1 MTNLFQELLQVSV
14 GCQSASGNLSRVPSA
29 EEWADLYRMAKEH
42 TLIGVCFAALQKLPS
57 EQLAEMP
64 QQLKMHWLGMA
75 MQIQKRNL
83 LMNQRCVE
91 LQRRLEQSGFRT
103 YIMKGQGNAALYN
116 NVQNSE
122 NGCENKEFDLLT
134 LRQPGDIDIYLE
146 GGYDRVMGYV
156 NKTFPTKE
164 VNELEIHYHCFK
176 DAEVE
181 IHYQPFVMDGP
192 KNKVL
197 QHFFAEESEACL
209 KNRIS
214 LGDSGDICVPTITFN
229 LVHQL
234 VHIHHHL
241 FYEGIGLRQLMDYY
255 FLLIKA
261 SDSSVDSIER
271 SKKVIHQLGLD
282 RFAAALMYVLQI
294 VFGLERDR
302 MLWSPSE
309 KDGIFL
315 LNEIMRSGNFGQS
328 DIRKKGIYQNKW
340 KSFWFVHFKTFCYWR
355 FDHWA
360 WFWSP
365 ICRIRGFVWRK
376 LNGYN

>member
-1 MTNLFQELLQVSV
+1 MKNLFQEILQVSV
-14 GCQSASGNLSRVPSA
+14 GCQSASDCLSRTPSA
-29 EEWADLYRMAKEH
+29 EEWAVLYRMAKEH

-57 EQLAEMP
+57 EQLSEMP

-122 NGCENKEFDLLT
+122 NGCENKEFDLST

-164 VNELEIHYHCFK
+164 VNELEIHYHFFK
-176 DAEVE
+176 DTEVE

-197 QHFFAEESEACL
+197 QQFFAEESEACF

-294 VFGLERDR
+294 VFGLERDS
-302 MLWSPSE
+302 MLWCSSE

-340 KSFWFVHFKTFCYWR
+340 KSFCFVHFKTFCYWR

>member
-14 GCQSASGNLSRVPSA
+14 GCQFASGCLSRTPSA
-29 EEWADLYRMAKEH
+29 EEWDDLYRMAKEH

-57 EQLAEMP
+57 EQLSEISL
-64 QQLKMHWLGMA
+64 QLKMHWLGMA
-75 MQIQKRNL
+75 VQIRKRNL

-91 LQRRLEQSGFRT
+91 LQRILEQSGFRS

-122 NGCENKEFDLLT
+122 NGCENKEFDLSS

-146 GGYDRVMGYV
+146 GGYDRVMEYV

-176 DAEVE
+176 DTEVE
-181 IHYQPFVMDGP
+181 IHYLPFVMDGP

-197 QHFFAEESEACL
+197 QQFFKEDSEACF

-214 LGDSGDICVPTITFN
+214 LGNSGDICVPTITFN

-255 FLLIKA
+255 FLLLKA

-294 VFGLERDR
+294 VFGQERDK
-302 MLWSPSE
+302 MLWCPSE

-315 LNEIMRSGNFGQS
+315 LNDIMRSGNFGQS
-328 DIRKKGIYQNKW
+328 DIRKKAIYQNKW

>member
-75 MQIQKRNL
+75 VQIQKRNE
-83 LMNQRCVE
+83 LMNRRCVE
-91 LQRRLEQSGFRT
+91 LQRMLEQSSFRT

-122 NGCENKEFDLLT
+122 NVCENKEFDLSS

-176 DAEVE
+176 DTEVE

-197 QHFFAEESEACL
+197 QQFFKEESEACF

-214 LGDSGDICVPTITFN
+214 LGNSGDICVPTITFN

-302 MLWSPSE
+302 MLWCPSE

-328 DIRKKGIYQNKW
+328 DIRKKGIYQNKL

>member
-1 MTNLFQELLQVSV
+1 MDNLFFELLHVAV
-14 GCQSASGNLSRVPSA
+14 GNCSCLSHTPSA
-29 EEWADLYRMAKEH
+29 KVWNELYALAYDH
-42 TLIGVCFAALQKLPS
+42 ALLGVCFSSLNILDKQ

-75 MQIQKRNL
+75 VQIRKRNL

-91 LQRRLEQSGFRT
+91 LQRILEQSGFRT

-122 NGCENKEFDLLT
+122 NGCENKEFDLST

-176 DAEVE
+176 DTEVE

-197 QHFFAEESEACL
+197 QQFFKEESEACF

-214 LGDSGDICVPTITFN
+214 LGNSGDICVPTITFN

-302 MLWSPSE
+302 MLWCPSE

-365 ICRIRGFVWRK
+365 ICRIRGFIWRK

>member
-1 MTNLFQELLQVSV
+1 MDNLFFELLHVAVGNCTCLSHTPSV
-14 GCQSASGNLSRVPSA
+14 K
-29 EEWADLYRMAKEH
+29 EWKELYALAYDH
-42 TLIGVCFAALQKLPS
+42 ALLGVCFSSLNILDKQ
-57 EQLAEMP
+57 EQLSEMP

-75 MQIQKRNL
+75 VQIRKRNL
-83 LMNQRCVE
+83 LMNQRCME
-91 LQRRLEQSGFRT
+91 LQRILEQSGFRS

-122 NGCENKEFDLLT
+122 NGCENKEFDLST

-146 GGYDRVMGYV
+146 GGYDRVMEYV

-176 DAEVE
+176 DTEVE
-181 IHYQPFVMDGP
+181 IHYLPFVMDGP

-197 QHFFAEESEACL
+197 QQFFKEESETCF

-214 LGDSGDICVPTITFN
+214 LGNSGDICVPAITFN

-255 FLLIKA
+255 FLLLKA
-261 SDSSVDSIER
+261 SDSSVDGIER
-271 SKKVIHQLGLD
+271 SKKVILQLGLD
-282 RFAAALMYVLQI
+282 RFAAALMYVLKI
-294 VFGLERDR
+294 VFGLERDK
-302 MLWSPSE
+302 MLWCPSE

-328 DIRKKGIYQNKW
+328 DIRKKAIYKNKW

>member
-1 MTNLFQELLQVSV
+1 MDNLFFELLHVAV
-14 GCQSASGNLSRVPSA
+14 GNCTCLSHTPSA
-29 EEWADLYRMAKEH
+29 KEWKGLYALAYDH
-42 TLIGVCFAALQKLPS
+42 ALLGVCFSSLNILDKQ
-57 EQLAEMP
+57 EQLSEMP

-91 LQRRLEQSGFRT
+91 LQRFLEQSSFRT

-122 NGCENKEFDLLT
+122 NGCENKEFNLSS

-146 GGYDRVMGYV
+146 DGYDRVMQYV
-156 NKTFPTKE
+156 NRTFPTKE

-176 DAEVE
+176 DTEVE

-197 QHFFAEESEACL
+197 QQFFAEESEACL
-209 KNRIS
+209 KNRIT
-214 LGDSGDICVPTITFN
+214 LDNSGDICVPTITFN

-255 FLLIKA
+255 FLLLKA
-261 SDSSVDSIER
+261 SDDSVDSIER

-294 VFGLERDR
+294 VFGLERDS
-302 MLWSPSE
+302 MLWCPSE

-365 ICRIRGFVWRK
+365 ICRIRGFIWRK

>member
-1 MTNLFQELLQVSV
+1 MDNLFFELLHVAV
-14 GCQSASGNLSRVPSA
+14 GNCTCLSHTPSA
-29 EEWADLYRMAKEH
+29 KEWKGLYALAYDH
-42 TLIGVCFAALQKLPS
+42 ALLGVCFSSLNILDKQ
-57 EQLAEMP
+57 EQLSEMP

-75 MQIQKRNL
+75 MQIQKHNL

-91 LQRRLEQSGFRT
+91 LQRFLEQSSFRT

-122 NGCENKEFDLLT
+122 NGCENKEFNLSS

-146 GGYDRVMGYV
+146 DGYDRVMQYV
-156 NKTFPTKE
+156 NRTFPTKE

-176 DAEVE
+176 DTEVE

-197 QHFFAEESEACL
+197 QQFFAEESEACL
-209 KNRIS
+209 KNRIT
-214 LGDSGDICVPTITFN
+214 LDNSGDICVPTITFN

-255 FLLIKA
+255 FLLLKA

-294 VFGLERDR
+294 VFGLERDK
-302 MLWSPSE
+302 MLWCPSE

-340 KSFWFVHFKTFCYWR
+340 KSFWFVHFKTFCYRR

>member
-1 MTNLFQELLQVSV
+1 MME
-14 GCQSASGNLSRVPSA
+14 
-29 EEWADLYRMAKEH
+29 
-42 TLIGVCFAALQKLPS
+42 
-57 EQLAEMP
+57 
-64 QQLKMHWLGMA
+64 
-75 MQIQKRNL
+75 
-83 LMNQRCVE
+83 
-91 LQRRLEQSGFRT
+91 
-103 YIMKGQGNAALYN
+103 
-116 NVQNSE
+116 
-122 NGCENKEFDLLT
+122 
-134 LRQPGDIDIYLE
+134 
-146 GGYDRVMGYV
+146 YV

-176 DAEVE
+176 DTEVE
-181 IHYQPFVMDGP
+181 IHYLPFVMDGP

-197 QHFFAEESEACL
+197 QQCFKEESEACF

-214 LGDSGDICVPTITFN
+214 LGNSGDICVPTITFN

-255 FLLIKA
+255 FLLLKA

-294 VFGLERDR
+294 VFGLERDK
-302 MLWSPSE
+302 MLWCPSE

-315 LNEIMRSGNFGQS
+315 LNEIMRSGNFGQL

-340 KSFWFVHFKTFCYWR
+340 KSFWYIHFKTFRYWR

-360 WFWSP
+360 CFWSP
-365 ICRIRGFVWRK
+365 IYRIHGFIWRK
-376 LNGYN
+376 VNGYN

>member
-1 MTNLFQELLQVSV
+1 MDNLFFELLHVVV
-14 GCQSASGNLSRVPSA
+14 GNSTCLSHTPSA
-29 EEWADLYRMAKEH
+29 KEWKGLYALAYDH
-42 TLIGVCFAALQKLPS
+42 ALLGVCFSSLNILDKQ
-57 EQLAEMP
+57 EQLSEMSL
-64 QQLKMHWLGMA
+64 QLKMHWLGMA
-75 MQIQKRNL
+75 VQIRKRNL

-91 LQRRLEQSGFRT
+91 LQRILEQSGFRT

-122 NGCENKEFDLLT
+122 NGCENKEFDLSS
-134 LRQPGDIDIYLE
+134 LRQSGDIDIYLE
-146 GGYDRVMGYV
+146 GGYDRVMEYV

-164 VNELEIHYHCFK
+164 VNELEIYYHCFK
-176 DAEVE
+176 DTEVE
-181 IHYQPFVMDGP
+181 IHYLPFVMDGP

-197 QHFFAEESEACL
+197 QQFFAEESEACF
-209 KNRIS
+209 KNRIT
-214 LGDSGDICVPTITFN
+214 LDNSGDICVPTITFN
-229 LVHQL
+229 LVLQL

-255 FLLIKA
+255 FLLLKA

-294 VFGLERDR
+294 VFGLERDK
-302 MLWSPSE
+302 MLWCPSE

>member
-1 MTNLFQELLQVSV
+1 MKNLFQEILQVSV
-14 GCQSASGNLSRVPSA
+14 GCQSASDCLSRTPSA
-29 EEWADLYRMAKEH
+29 EEWAVLYRMAKEH

-57 EQLAEMP
+57 EQLSEMP

-122 NGCENKEFDLLT
+122 NGCENKEFDLST

-176 DAEVE
+176 DTEVE

-197 QHFFAEESEACL
+197 QQFFAEESEACF

-355 FDHWA
+355 FDYWA

>member
-42 TLIGVCFAALQKLPS
+42 TLIGVCFATLQKLPS

-103 YIMKGQGNAALYN
+103 YIMKGQGNTALYN

-122 NGCENKEFDLLT
+122 NGCENKEFDLST

-176 DAEVE
+176 DTEVE
-181 IHYQPFVMDGP
+181 IHYLPFVMDGP

-197 QHFFAEESEACL
+197 QQFFKEESETCF

-214 LGDSGDICVPTITFN
+214 LGNSGDICVPTITFN

-255 FLLIKA
+255 FLLLKA
-261 SDSSVDSIER
+261 SDSSVDGIER
-271 SKKVIHQLGLD
+271 SKKVILQLGLD
-282 RFAAALMYVLQI
+282 RFAAALMYVLKI
-294 VFGLERDR
+294 VFGLERDK
-302 MLWSPSE
+302 MLWCPSE

-328 DIRKKGIYQNKW
+328 DIRKKAIYQNKW

>member
-1 MTNLFQELLQVSV
+1 MDNLFFELLHVVV
-14 GCQSASGNLSRVPSA
+14 GNSTCLSHTPSA
-29 EEWADLYRMAKEH
+29 KEWKGLYALAYDH
-42 TLIGVCFAALQKLPS
+42 ALLGVCFSSLNILDKQ
-57 EQLAEMP
+57 EQLSEMSL
-64 QQLKMHWLGMA
+64 QLKMHWLGMA
-75 MQIQKRNL
+75 VQIRKRNL

-91 LQRRLEQSGFRT
+91 LQRILEQSGFRT

-122 NGCENKEFDLLT
+122 NGCENKEFDLST

-146 GGYDRVMGYV
+146 GGYDRVMEYV

-176 DAEVE
+176 DTEVE

-197 QHFFAEESEACL
+197 QQFFKEESEACL

-214 LGDSGDICVPTITFN
+214 LGNSGDICVPTITFN

-255 FLLIKA
+255 FLLLKA

-282 RFAAALMYVLQI
+282 SFAAALMYVLQI

-302 MLWSPSE
+302 MLWCPSE

-315 LNEIMRSGNFGQS
+315 LNEIMRSGNFGLS

-365 ICRIRGFVWRK
+365 ICRIRGFIWRK

>member
-1 MTNLFQELLQVSV
+1 MNLFQELLQVSV
-14 GCQSASGNLSRVPSA
+14 GCQSASDCLSRTPSA
-29 EEWADLYRMAKEH
+29 EEWAGLYRMAKEH

-57 EQLAEMP
+57 EQLSEMP
-64 QQLKMHWLGMA
+64 QLLKMHWLGMA
-75 MQIQKRNL
+75 VQIQKRNE

-91 LQRRLEQSGFRT
+91 LQRRLEQSVFRT

-122 NGCENKEFDLLT
+122 NGCENKEFDLST

-146 GGYDRVMGYV
+146 GGYGRVMEYV

-176 DAEVE
+176 DTEVE

-214 LGDSGDICVPTITFN
+214 LDNSGYICVPTITFN

-302 MLWSPSE
+302 MLWCPSE

-365 ICRIRGFVWRK
+365 ICRIRGFVWRR

>member
-1 MTNLFQELLQVSV
+1 MTILFQELLQVSV
-14 GCQSASGNLSRVPSA
+14 GCQSASGYLSRTPSA
-29 EEWADLYRMAKEH
+29 KEWAGLYRKAKEH

-57 EQLAEMP
+57 EQLSEMP

-75 MQIQKRNL
+75 VQIQRRNE
-83 LMNQRCVE
+83 LMNRRCVE
-91 LQRRLEQSGFRT
+91 LQRRLEQCGFRT

-122 NGCENKEFDLLT
+122 NGCENKEFDLST

-176 DAEVE
+176 DTEVE

-197 QHFFAEESEACL
+197 QQFFKEESEACF

-214 LGDSGDICVPTITFN
+214 LGNSGDICVPTITFN

-255 FLLIKA
+255 FLLLKA
-261 SDSSVDSIER
+261 GDSSVDSIER
-271 SKKVIHQLGLD
+271 SKKVIRQLGLD

-302 MLWSPSE
+302 MLWRPSE

-365 ICRIRGFVWRK
+365 ICRIRGFIWRK

>member
-1 MTNLFQELLQVSV
+1 MTILFQELLQVSV
-14 GCQSASGNLSRVPSA
+14 GCQSASGCLSRVPSA
-29 EEWADLYRMAKEH
+29 EEWADLYRMVKEH

-57 EQLAEMP
+57 EQLSEMP
-64 QQLKMHWLGMA
+64 QQLKMHWLGMVV
-75 MQIQKRNL
+75 QIQKRNE

-122 NGCENKEFDLLT
+122 NVCENKEFDLST

-146 GGYDRVMGYV
+146 GGYDRVMEYV

-176 DAEVE
+176 DTEVE

-197 QHFFAEESEACL
+197 QQFFKEESEACF

-214 LGDSGDICVPTITFN
+214 LGNSGDICVPTITFN

-255 FLLIKA
+255 FLLLKA

-271 SKKVIHQLGLD
+271 SKKVIHLLGLD

-302 MLWSPSE
+302 MLWCPSE

-365 ICRIRGFVWRK
+365 ICRIRGFIWRK

>member
-1 MTNLFQELLQVSV
+1 MDNLFFELLHVVV
-14 GCQSASGNLSRVPSA
+14 GNSTCLSHTPSA
-29 EEWADLYRMAKEH
+29 KEWKGLYALAYDH
-42 TLIGVCFAALQKLPS
+42 ALLGVCFSSLNILDKQ

-75 MQIQKRNL
+75 VQIRKRNL

-91 LQRRLEQSGFRT
+91 LQRILEQSGFRT

-122 NGCENKEFDLLT
+122 NGCENKEFDLST

-146 GGYDRVMGYV
+146 GGYDRVIGYV

-176 DAEVE
+176 DTEVE

-197 QHFFAEESEACL
+197 QQFFKEESEACF

-214 LGDSGDICVPTITFN
+214 LGNSGDICVPTITFN

-241 FYEGIGLRQLMDYY
+241 FYEGIGLRQLMDYF

-294 VFGLERDR
+294 VFGLERDK
-302 MLWSPSE
+302 MLWRPSE

-328 DIRKKGIYQNKW
+328 DIRKKAIYKNKW

-360 WFWSP
+360 WFWSL

>member
-14 GCQSASGNLSRVPSA
+14 GCQFASGCLSRTPSA
-29 EEWADLYRMAKEH
+29 EEWDDLYRMAKEH

-57 EQLAEMP
+57 EQLSEISL
-64 QQLKMHWLGMA
+64 QLKMHWLGMA
-75 MQIQKRNL
+75 VQIRKRNL

-91 LQRRLEQSGFRT
+91 LQRILEQSGFRS
-103 YIMKGQGNAALYN
+103 YIMKGQGNGALYN

-122 NGCENKEFDLLT
+122 NGCENKEFDLSS

-146 GGYDRVMGYV
+146 GGYDRVMEYV

-176 DAEVE
+176 DTEVE
-181 IHYQPFVMDGP
+181 IHYLPFVMDGP

-197 QHFFAEESEACL
+197 QQFFKEESEACF

-214 LGDSGDICVPTITFN
+214 LGNSGDIFVPTITFN

-255 FLLIKA
+255 FLLLKA
-261 SDSSVDSIER
+261 SDSSVDGIER
-271 SKKVIHQLGLD
+271 SKKVILQLGLD
-282 RFAAALMYVLQI
+282 RFAAALMYVLKI
-294 VFGLERDR
+294 VFGLERDK
-302 MLWSPSE
+302 MLWCPSE

-328 DIRKKGIYQNKW
+328 DIRKKAIYQNKW

>member
-1 MTNLFQELLQVSV
+1 MDNLFFELLHVAV
-14 GCQSASGNLSRVPSA
+14 GNCTCLSHTPSA
-29 EEWADLYRMAKEH
+29 KEWKGLYALAYDH
-42 TLIGVCFAALQKLPS
+42 ALLGVCFSSLNILDKQ
-57 EQLAEMP
+57 EQLSEMP
-64 QQLKMHWLGMA
+64 RQLKMHWLGMA

-91 LQRRLEQSGFRT
+91 LQRFLEQSSFRT

-122 NGCENKEFDLLT
+122 NGCENKEFNLSS

-146 GGYDRVMGYV
+146 DGYDRVMQYV
-156 NKTFPTKE
+156 NRTFPTKE

-176 DAEVE
+176 DTEVE

-197 QHFFAEESEACL
+197 QQFFAEESEACL
-209 KNRIS
+209 KNRIT
-214 LGDSGDICVPTITFN
+214 LDNSGDICVPTITFN

-255 FLLIKA
+255 FLLLKA

-294 VFGLERDR
+294 VFGLERDK
-302 MLWSPSE
+302 MLWCPLE

-328 DIRKKGIYQNKW
+328 DIRKKAIYKNKW

>member
-1 MTNLFQELLQVSV
+1 MDNLFFELLHVAVGNCTCLSHTPSV
-14 GCQSASGNLSRVPSA
+14 K
-29 EEWADLYRMAKEH
+29 EWKELYALAYDH
-42 TLIGVCFAALQKLPS
+42 ALFGVCFSSLNILDKQ
-57 EQLAEMP
+57 EQLSEMP
-64 QQLKMHWLGMA
+64 QQLKLHWLGMA

-91 LQRRLEQSGFRT
+91 LQRILEQSGFRT

-122 NGCENKEFDLLT
+122 NVCENKEFDLSS

-146 GGYDRVMGYV
+146 GGYDRVMEYV

-164 VNELEIHYHCFK
+164 VNELEIYYHCFK
-176 DAEVE
+176 DTEVE

-197 QHFFAEESEACL
+197 QQFFAEESEACF

-214 LGDSGDICVPTITFN
+214 LGNSGDICVPTITFN

-255 FLLIKA
+255 FLLLKA

-294 VFGLERDR
+294 VFGLERDK
-302 MLWSPSE
+302 MLWCPSE

-315 LNEIMRSGNFGQS
+315 LNEIMRSGNFGHS
-328 DIRKKGIYQNKW
+328 DIRKKAIYQNKW
-340 KSFWFVHFKTFCYWR
+340 KSFWFVHFKTFRYWR

-360 WFWSP
+360 CFWSP
-365 ICRIRGFVWRK
+365 IYRIRGFIWRK
-376 LNGYN
+376 VNGYN

>member
-1 MTNLFQELLQVSV
+1 MDNLFFELLHVAV
-14 GCQSASGNLSRVPSA
+14 GNCTCLSHTPSA
-29 EEWADLYRMAKEH
+29 KEWKGLYALAYDH
-42 TLIGVCFAALQKLPS
+42 ALLGVCFNSLNILDKQ
-57 EQLAEMP
+57 EQLSEMP

-91 LQRRLEQSGFRT
+91 LQRFLEQSSFRT

-122 NGCENKEFDLLT
+122 NGCENKEFNLSS

-146 GGYDRVMGYV
+146 DGYDRVMQYV
-156 NKTFPTKE
+156 NRTFPTKE

-176 DAEVE
+176 DTEVE

-197 QHFFAEESEACL
+197 QQFFAEESEACL
-209 KNRIS
+209 KNRIT
-214 LGDSGDICVPTITFN
+214 LDNSGDICVPTITFN

-255 FLLIKA
+255 FLLLKA

-294 VFGLERDR
+294 VFGLERDK
-302 MLWSPSE
+302 MLWCPLE

-328 DIRKKGIYQNKW
+328 DIRKKAIY
-340 KSFWFVHFKTFCYWR
+340 
-355 FDHWA
+355 
-360 WFWSP
+360 
-365 ICRIRGFVWRK
+365 
-376 LNGYN
+376 LNSATL